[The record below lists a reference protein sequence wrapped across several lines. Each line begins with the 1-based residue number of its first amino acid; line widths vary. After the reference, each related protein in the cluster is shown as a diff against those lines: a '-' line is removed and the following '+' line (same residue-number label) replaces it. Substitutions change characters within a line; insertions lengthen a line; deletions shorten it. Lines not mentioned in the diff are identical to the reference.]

1 MTVLKSSQ
9 KQQDKIMTEA
19 KLLQIMIYKRRQ
31 QLRSEKSLQLLR
43 RVGRNENSNIFI
55 TLII

>member
-19 KLLQIMIYKRRQ
+19 KLLKIMIYKRRQ